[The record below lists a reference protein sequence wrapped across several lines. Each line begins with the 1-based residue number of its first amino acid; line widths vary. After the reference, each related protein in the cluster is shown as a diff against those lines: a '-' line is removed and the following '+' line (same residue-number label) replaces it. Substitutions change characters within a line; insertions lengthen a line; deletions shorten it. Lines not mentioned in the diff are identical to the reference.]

1 VPAIGEMRAHLEQ
14 AGLARQKWP
23 EELHAVD
30 DFPRTAT
37 GKVQKYILRRDI
49 AARQI

>member
-1 VPAIGEMRAHLEQ
+1 MRDHFER

-23 EELHAVD
+23 EELHVLD

-49 AARQI
+49 AARQK